1 MSEIYTIDDAIFLI
15 EQKDFLKAKNILTDL
30 LKDDE
35 LNPDLWRHIGLCD
48 INLELY
54 NNATIA
60 FKRATEL
67 NDLDATAWY
76 YLGLMAEK
84 LGNKKLEEKA
94 YKKVIKLRPDYLDAY
109 KGLVLLYMQTN
120 RYEKIEQYEQAIFE
134 LAPNDF
140 KIFYMLG
147 TVYMAMQKYD
157 KAIELF
163 EKAASIETPHA
174 LLLNNLGSACLASA
188 KLPKAMEAF
197 EKSLELN
204 PENAVTHY
212 NIAVTAKMMNDF
224 QKAYKFF
231 KSAYKLDP
239 SPFYLSSLAAAS
251 LDAEDFVEAVNYYQL
266 LTSAE
271 PNKDTYKFSLACAY
285 EGVKDYKKALELL
298 QSLDTGEFT
307 PQQIKLKIAGIK
319 IKLNDYEEAKNIYM
333 TLLKKGQVDE
343 NIYYDFAILCGN
355 TGDKDK
361 AETLLK
367 KVISINPSFAVAH
380 KDLAVLYLDARL
392 FDYAKDEFEKAYSLE
407 PENPFITYEYG
418 NYFQMTGD
426 YEKANELYDSV
437 LNSVILPP
445 NILLNIALNKL
456 SRKETDKAQE
466 ILERAISLDSQN
478 MDILY
483 NLGKIYFMKGK
494 TDAAKQIFEDAMFL
508 DKNPEVENMLAQI
521 YMNEGN
527 YHDAMGLFADID
539 KKYPQNTFNLMN
551 LAKCALKLDKKEDA
565 TSYLQRY
572 TDIFPEDTEA
582 ISMLA
587 NLL

>member
-1 MSEIYTIDDAIFLI
+1 MSENYTIDDAIFLI

-285 EGVKDYKKALELL
+285 EGVKDYEKALELL

-367 KVISINPSFAVAH
+367 KVIAVNPSFAVAH

-456 SRKETDKAQE
+456 SRKETNKAQE

>member
-1 MSEIYTIDDAIFLI
+1 MSENYTIDDAIFLI

-84 LGNKKLEEKA
+84 LGNKTLEEEA

-197 EKSLELN
+197 EKSLELD
-204 PENAVTHY
+204 PKNAVTHY

-266 LTSAE
+266 LSSAE
-271 PNKDTYKFSLACAY
+271 PDKDTYKFSLACAY
-285 EGVKDYKKALELL
+285 EGVKDYEKALELL

-565 TSYLQRY
+565 TNYLQRY